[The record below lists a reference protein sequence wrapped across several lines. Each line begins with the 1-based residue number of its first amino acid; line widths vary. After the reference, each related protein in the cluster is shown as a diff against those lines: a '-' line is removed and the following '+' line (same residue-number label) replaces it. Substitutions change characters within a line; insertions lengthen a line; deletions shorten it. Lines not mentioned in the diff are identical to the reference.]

1 MGGGARGRVVT
12 PRALLAPDCG
22 SGVGLGHLERML
34 ALADALR
41 PDLEVG
47 LIIPE
52 GDAALRQRVIDR
64 GHAPLEVPG
73 PSAHR
78 AGAAVSAAAS
88 VHVVVLDGYIFDVVM
103 QRRIRERVPLTVVDD
118 LRLPTDCDLAVN
130 PSPGGDELRPSG
142 ATVFLGGAAYALLR
156 RSFVE
161 ARALVIQRGRPPR
174 TVLVSTGATDLDGLG
189 ERIGAAVLR
198 RDPTVEVIRVVGPDM
213 DAVKKR
219 DHPRERLLVAPA
231 GLADALAGAS
241 IYVGAAGTT
250 AVQAACVGIPAVIT
264 AAVPNQTAQAA
275 ALAAAGCAV
284 VASAQDLATACLELL
299 DDPASCEQM
308 SARGRTLVD
317 GQGAS
322 RVATAVRNL
331 TAARAA

>member
-12 PRALLAPDCG
+12 PYALLAPDCG

-41 PDLEVG
+41 PDLEIG

-52 GDAALRQRVIDR
+52 GDVALRQRVIDR
-64 GHAPLEVPG
+64 AHTPLDVPG
-73 PSAHR
+73 PTAQR
-78 AGAAVSAAAS
+78 VDAAVRDARS
-88 VHVVVLDGYIFDVVM
+88 VHVVVLDGYVFDVAM
-103 QRRIRERVPLTVVDD
+103 QRRIRERAPLTVVDD
-118 LRLPTDCDLAVN
+118 LRFPTDCDLAVN
-130 PSPGGDELRPSG
+130 PSPGGDEMRPSG
-142 ATVFLGGAAYALLR
+142 AATFLGGAAYALLR
-156 RSFVE
+156 TSFLE
-161 ARALVIQRGRPPR
+161 ARGLVNSRGRPQR
-174 TVLVSTGATDLDGLG
+174 TVLVSTGATDLGGLA
-189 ERIGAAVLR
+189 EHVSSELLR
-198 RDPTVEVIRVVGPDM
+198 RDATVEVVRVVGPDTPV
-213 DAVKKR
+213 DTR
-219 DHPRERLLVAPA
+219 HDDPRVRLLVAPA

-250 AVQAACVGIPAVIT
+250 AVQAACVGIPSVLT

-284 VASAQDLATACLELL
+284 VAGVNDLATQCLQLL
-299 DDPASCEQM
+299 DDPARCEQM
-308 SARGRTLVD
+308 AALGRAAVD
-317 GQGAS
+317 GKGAA

>member
-1 MGGGARGRVVT
+1 MT

-22 SGVGLGHLERML
+22 IGAGLGHLERML

-41 PDLEVG
+41 PDLDVA
-47 LIIPE
+47 LIVPDGDIP
-52 GDAALRQRVIDR
+52 LRQRVIDR
-64 GHAPLEVPG
+64 GHTPLEAPG
-73 PSAHR
+73 PTAHR
-78 AGAAVSAAAS
+78 VGIAVSAAPS
-88 VHVVVLDGYIFDVVM
+88 VRAVVLDGYVFDVTM
-103 QRRIRERVPLTVVDD
+103 QRRVRERAPLTVVDD

-130 PSPGGDELRPSG
+130 PSPGGDEMRPAG
-142 ATVFLGGAAYALLR
+142 AAAFLGGAAYALLR
-156 RSFVE
+156 TSFVE
-161 ARALVIQRGRPPR
+161 ARDLVSRRGRPQR

-189 ERIGAAVLR
+189 ERVSTELLR
-198 RDPTVEVIRVVGPDM
+198 RDATVEVIRVVGPDTHI
-213 DAVKKR
+213 DTKH

-241 IYVGAAGTT
+241 VYVGAAGTT
-250 AVQAACVGIPAVIT
+250 AVQAACVGIPAVLT

-284 VASAQDLATACLELL
+284 VAGARELATECLELL
-299 DDPASCEQM
+299 DDPARCEQM
-308 SARGRTLVD
+308 AALGRDLVD
-317 GQGAS
+317 GKGAA

>member
-1 MGGGARGRVVT
+1 MT

-41 PDLEVG
+41 PDLEVI
-47 LIIPE
+47 LVVPE
-52 GDAALRQRVIDR
+52 GEVALRQRVIDR
-64 GHAPLEVPG
+64 GHASLEVSG
-73 PSAHR
+73 ATAHR
-78 AGAAVSAAAS
+78 VGVAVSAAPS
-88 VHVVVLDGYIFDVVM
+88 VHVVVLDGYVFDVAM
-103 QRRIRERVPLTVVDD
+103 QRRIRERAPLTVVDD

-130 PSPGGDELRPSG
+130 PSPGGEGMRPPG
-142 ATVFLGGAAYALLR
+142 ATTFLGGAAYALLR
-156 RSFVE
+156 NSFVE
-161 ARALVIQRGRPPR
+161 ARDLVSRRGRPQR
-174 TVLVSTGATDLDGLG
+174 TVLVSTGATDLDRLG
-189 ERIGAAVLR
+189 ARVSAELLR
-198 RDPTVEVIRVVGPDM
+198 RDATVEVICVVGPDA
-213 DAVKKR
+213 DVATKHDHRR
-219 DHPRERLLVAPA
+219 DRLLVAPA
-231 GLADALAGAS
+231 GLADALADAS
-241 IYVGAAGTT
+241 VYVGAAGTT

-284 VASAQDLATACLELL
+284 VVDAHDLATECLELL
-299 DDPASCEQM
+299 EDPVRCEQM
-308 SARGRTLVD
+308 AARGRGLVD